1 MVIVPFG
8 NIYPPMNGGMQRC
21 INMLNQLAK
30 YFSVTAIIHQDEK
43 SFLRAIDE
51 YPELVNCRVISTKS
65 FKRSFDLFSLAP
77 KKIGNALRYR
87 YWNRSLKGKAGSDFL
102 SIYPLLKNE
111 LKKQQFDCF
120 ILEDISILNLA
131 KVICRYQPGS
141 RIIYDAYNVNTKLAE
156 ATFKKGKTEKENYLE
171 IKKCESN
178 LSLFVTEVFTCSND
192 DLNELVEMNNKKISG
207 TVIPNG
213 VKIDSKLL
221 DVKEETSVTDNNII
235 FCGSM
240 DYFPNQEGL
249 IWFCKEVFPLMLKEN
264 PQIKLMVVGRGEPG
278 DELNNL
284 LKHDSIIF
292 FGMVDDVNDYYK
304 KAAVAIVPLL
314 SGSGTRLKLLE
325 AMGCKTPVVSTTA
338 GAEGIN
344 YTEKKNILIADDNAS
359 FANAVVE
366 LLNDRSLA
374 GSIATAAYSFVKEN
388 YDWNVVGEKLN
399 LCLNKN

>member
-8 NIYPPMNGGMQRC
+8 NIYPPMNGGMHRC
-21 INMLNQLAK
+21 INILNQLAK

-77 KKIGNALRYR
+77 KKIGNALHYR

-120 ILEDISILNLA
+120 ILEDMSILNLA
-131 KVICRYQPGS
+131 KVIRRFQPKA

-156 ATFKKGKTEKENYLE
+156 AASKKGKAGKEKYLE
-171 IKKCESN
+171 IKKAESS
-178 LSLFVTEVFTCSND
+178 LSLFVTEVFTCSNE
-192 DLNELVEMNNKKISG
+192 DLNELADMNNKKISG

-213 VKIDSKLL
+213 VKIDSKFLENR
-221 DVKEETSVTDNNII
+221 EETSATNNNII

-249 IWFCKEVFPLMLKEN
+249 IWFCKEVFPFILKKN
-264 PQIKLMVVGRGEPG
+264 PQVKLMVVGKGDTG
-278 DELNNL
+278 DELNSL

-325 AMGCKTPVVSTTA
+325 AMGRKTAVVSTVA

-344 YTEKKNILIADDNAS
+344 CTNEKNVLIADDNIS
-359 FANAVVE
+359 FANAVIK
-366 LLNDRSLA
+366 LLDNRSLA

-388 YDWNVVGEKLN
+388 YDWNVVGGKLN

>member
-1 MVIVPFG
+1 MVIVPFE
-8 NIYPPMNGGMQRC
+8 NIYPPMNGGMHRC
-21 INMLNQLAK
+21 INILNQLCK
-30 YFSVTAIIHQDEK
+30 YFSLTVIIHQEEK

-65 FKRSFDLFSLAP
+65 FKRSFDLFSIAP
-77 KKIGNALRYR
+77 KKLRNALRHR
-87 YWNRSLKGKAGSDFL
+87 YWNRSVKGKTGGDFL
-102 SIYPLLKNE
+102 SIYPLLKSE
-111 LKKQQFDCF
+111 LIKQQFDCF
-120 ILEDISILNLA
+120 ILEDLSILNLA
-131 KVICRYQPGS
+131 KVIRRHQPQA
-141 RIIYDAYNVNTKLAE
+141 RIIYDAYNINTKLAE
-156 ATFKKGKTEKENYLE
+156 ATLKKGKSEKESYIE
-171 IKKCESN
+171 MKMAESK
-178 LSLFVTEVFTCSND
+178 LSLFVTEIFTCSNE
-192 DLNELVEMNNKKISG
+192 DLNELIEMNDKKISG

-213 VKIDSKLL
+213 VKIDLKFL
-221 DVKEETSVTDNNII
+221 KNREETSATDNNII

-264 PQIKLMVVGRGEPG
+264 PQIKLLVVGRGDPG

-292 FGMVDDVNDYYK
+292 FGMVDEVNDYYK

-325 AMGCKTPVVSTTA
+325 AMGCNTAVVSTIA

-344 YTEKKNILIADDNAS
+344 YTDKKNILIADDNIS
-359 FANAVVE
+359 FANAVIG

-374 GSIATAAYSFVKEN
+374 ASIASAAFSFVKEN
-388 YDWNVVGEKLN
+388 YDWNIVGKKLN
-399 LCLNKN
+399 LWLNKN

>member
-1 MVIVPFG
+1 
-8 NIYPPMNGGMQRC
+8 MNGGMHRC
-21 INMLNQLAK
+21 INILNQLAK

-120 ILEDISILNLA
+120 ILEDMSILNLA
-131 KVICRYQPGS
+131 KVIRMFQPKA
-141 RIIYDAYNVNTKLAE
+141 RIIYDAYNVNSKLAE
-156 ATFKKGKTEKENYLE
+156 ATFKKGKTGKEKYAE
-171 IKKCESN
+171 IKNAESN
-178 LSLFVTEVFTCSND
+178 LSLFVTEVFTCSNE
-192 DLNELVEMNNKKISG
+192 DLNELADMNGKKISG

-213 VKIDSKLL
+213 VKIDSKFLESR
-221 DVKEETSVTDNNII
+221 EEASATDNNII

-249 IWFCKEVFPLMLKEN
+249 IWFCKEVFPLILKKN
-264 PQIKLMVVGRGEPG
+264 PQVKLMVVGKGDTG
-278 DELNNL
+278 DELDSL

-325 AMGCKTPVVSTTA
+325 AMGRKTAVVSTVA

-344 YTEKKNILIADDNAS
+344 YTNEKNVLIADDNIS
-359 FANAVVE
+359 FANAVIK
-366 LLNDRSLA
+366 LLDNRSLA
-374 GSIATAAYSFVKEN
+374 GSLAAAAYSFVKEN